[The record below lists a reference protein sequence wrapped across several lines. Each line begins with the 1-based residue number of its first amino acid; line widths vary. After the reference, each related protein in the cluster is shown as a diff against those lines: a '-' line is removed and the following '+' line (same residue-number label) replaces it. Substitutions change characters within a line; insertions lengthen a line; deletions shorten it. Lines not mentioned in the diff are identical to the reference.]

1 MKTFSAA
8 EANRRFS
15 AVLREVAQGERV
27 LVTSRGKPVATIEPM
42 RPRGGALQAGA
53 AKRRLLEHLATVRA
67 CGTRT
72 WSRDELY
79 ERRAP

>member
-8 EANRRFS
+8 EANRQFS

-42 RPRGGALQAGA
+42 RQRGGAARPGAG
-53 AKRRLLEHLATVRA
+53 KRRLLEYLATVKASGKRV
-67 CGTRT
+67 

-79 ERRAP
+79 DR